1 MRSLASTISLI
12 TVCSWTSLWASV
24 CLSIKC
30 LRKIRDEIKVQFNPS
45 VTLEQQPQVLFD
57 KIALQELPALE
68 HQLCHQLDC
77 VMYTQHKDSLL
88 PSLTC
93 LKCFTKTLSL
103 IKIQTF
109 RILGVSKSRR
119 EYPCISTL
127 LSCEK
132 IKTL

>member
-1 MRSLASTISLI
+1 MRSLVPTLSLI
-12 TVCSWTSLWASV
+12 TVCPWTSLWASV

-30 LRKIRDEIKVQFNPS
+30 LWKIRDETKARFNPS

-68 HQLCHQLDC
+68 HRLCHQLDC
-77 VMYTQHKDSLL
+77 VMYTQQDSLL
-88 PSLTC
+88 PSLAC
-93 LKCFTKTLSL
+93 LKCFTKILSL

-109 RILGVSKSRR
+109 RILGVSKSRQ
-119 EYPCISTL
+119 YPCISTL